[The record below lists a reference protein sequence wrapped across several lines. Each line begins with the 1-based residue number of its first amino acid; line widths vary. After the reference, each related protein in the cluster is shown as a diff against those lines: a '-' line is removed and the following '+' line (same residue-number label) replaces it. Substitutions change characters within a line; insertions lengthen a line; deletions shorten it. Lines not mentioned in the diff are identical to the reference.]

1 MRIGN
6 GRAAAILVGAILI
19 CGTLAMAKAQLRQ
32 EVYRPGAFETVR
44 ESRLIG
50 VSVVRLINT
59 AEQDYMVAH
68 GRFATWDELNRSG
81 AVSAARKRSPEP
93 KGLALST
100 GPEVVPG
107 WMLAIVVSH
116 DGKNYQLSL
125 RNVGDRECRFSL
137 FSDPSGLIYQGS
149 VIGCEPGA

>member
-1 MRIGN
+1 MKIGKE
-6 GRAAAILVGAILI
+6 RAAAILVGAILI
-19 CGTLAMAKAQLRQ
+19 CGTLATAKAQLRQ

-59 AEQDYMVAH
+59 AEQDYRDAH

-81 AVSAARKRSPEP
+81 ALAGARKRSPEP

-107 WMLAIVVSH
+107 WMLAIIVSH
-116 DGKNYQLSL
+116 DGKTYQLSL
-125 RNVGDRECRFSL
+125 RNVGDRECRFSF
-137 FSDPSGLIYQGS
+137 FSDPSGLVYQGS
-149 VIGCEPGA
+149 VVGCEPGS